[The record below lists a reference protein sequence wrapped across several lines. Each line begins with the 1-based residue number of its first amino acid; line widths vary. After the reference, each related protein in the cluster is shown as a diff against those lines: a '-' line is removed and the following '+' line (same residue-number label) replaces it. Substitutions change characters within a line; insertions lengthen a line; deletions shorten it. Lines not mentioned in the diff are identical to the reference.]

1 MPRIPAVFLHNRKLE
16 TPDMTYRISVDT
28 GGTFT
33 DVVVNDG
40 NGNFTIGKSLTT
52 PDRIFD
58 GMRNAM
64 AHAGQ
69 DLGISLAELLENS
82 SLLIYG
88 TTRATNAIVTKNV
101 AKTAFVTTEGFP
113 DILVLK
119 EGGKFNPHDFS
130 QDYPQP
136 YIPRRHTFEIEE
148 RIGSEGQVTA
158 PLNIAKARKTIQ
170 EIGRQGFEAV
180 AVCLLWS
187 IANSAH
193 ELAVG
198 SMIEE
203 NLPGVPYTLSHQL
216 LSVVREYRRA
226 SATAIDASLKP
237 LMQAHLRDL
246 ETDLRS
252 AGYAGEILV
261 STAAGGCSSID
272 ALIKKPI
279 YTVGSGPAMAP
290 IAAINYS
297 RLENLG
303 EDVIVCDTG
312 GTTFDVG
319 VVRDG
324 RLTFTRDTW
333 LGPRYTGDLLG
344 ISAVDMRSI
353 GAGGGSIAWIDDGGL
368 MRVGPMSAGSVPG
381 PACYGHGGTKPT
393 VSDAAVVL
401 GYFDP
406 DYFLGGR
413 MRLDV
418 EAARRAIEGIAAQIG
433 LTIEETAFRI
443 LGLASDLMVRAIGD
457 VTINEGVNPRESTL
471 VAGGGAAG
479 VNIMLIA
486 RELGCSRVILP
497 NSASALSAAGMQFA
511 DIVAEEARSLI
522 TLSNR
527 FDTERVNEVF
537 DDLEEKLHLFRRRLP
552 DRGDS
557 YVIERFGEARYLGQI
572 WELDTPLGMS
582 RFSQEGD
589 VTTYMDTFHDVHERV
604 FAVRDTNSPIE
615 TVSWKARLMV
625 ALSEPL
631 VPSSPMQVGEARAS
645 SLSRPCFFGSKQ
657 PVDVPIYKTADLARG
672 NRIQGPAIVEEATTT
687 LVVYPDMA
695 VTVSGNGHY
704 LLEIA

>member
-1 MPRIPAVFLHNRKLE
+1 
-16 TPDMTYRISVDT
+16 MTYRISVDT

-33 DVVVNDG
+33 DVVVNRG
-40 NGNFTIGKSLTT
+40 NGSFSIGKSLTT
-52 PDRIFD
+52 PDRIFE

-64 AHAGQ
+64 VNVAQ
-69 DLGISLAELLENS
+69 DMETSLEELLENT

-88 TTRATNAIVTKNV
+88 TTRATNAIVTKTV
-101 AKTAFVTTEGFP
+101 AKTALLTTEGFP
-113 DILVLK
+113 DVLVLK

-130 QDYPQP
+130 QDYPHP

-148 RIGSEGQVTA
+148 RVGSEGQTII
-158 PLNIAKARKTIQ
+158 PLNVEQARRTISKLGEQ
-170 EIGRQGFEAV
+170 NFEAI

-187 IANSAH
+187 IADPAH
-193 ELAVG
+193 ELQLGAL
-198 SMIEE
+198 IEE
-203 NLPGVPYTLSHQL
+203 TLPGVPYTLSHQL
-216 LSVVREYRRA
+216 ISIVREYRRA

-246 ETDLRS
+246 EGDLRL
-252 AGYAGEILV
+252 AGYQGEVLV

-272 ALIKKPI
+272 ALIEKPI

-290 IAAINYS
+290 IAAKTYS
-297 RLENLG
+297 AIEGMG

-324 RLTFTRDTW
+324 RLTFSRDTW

-381 PACYGHGGTKPT
+381 PACYGRGGTKPT

-413 MRLDV
+413 MKLDV
-418 EAARRAIEGIAAQIG
+418 EAARRAVHGVALRIG

-457 VTINEGVNPRESTL
+457 VTINEGVNPRESTI

-479 VNIMLIA
+479 INIMLIA
-486 RELGCSRVILP
+486 KELGCRKVVLP
-497 NSASALSAAGMQFA
+497 NSASALSASGMQFA
-511 DIVAEEARSLI
+511 NIVAEEAQSLV
-522 TLSNR
+522 TMSNR
-527 FDTERVNEVF
+527 FDAARVNEVF
-537 DDLEEKLHLFRRRLP
+537 DELENKLHVFRRRLP
-552 DRGDS
+552 GRGDA
-557 YVIERFGEARYLGQI
+557 YAIERIGEARYLGQI
-572 WELDTPLGMS
+572 WELDTPLPVD
-582 RFSQEGD
+582 RFFGD
-589 VTTYMDTFHDVHERV
+589 DDLAAYVGAFHDVHERV
-604 FAVRDTNSPIE
+604 FAVRDPNSPIE
-615 TVSWKARLMV
+615 TVSWKARLKV
-625 ALSEPL
+625 ALSEPP
-631 VPSSPMQVGEARAS
+631 VPAPPVEFTEVKQSAT
-645 SLSRPCFFGSKQ
+645 SRPCFFGGKT
-657 PVDVPIYKTADLARG
+657 PLEVPIYKPGDLLRG
-672 NRIQGPAIVEEATTT
+672 SRIQGPAIIEESTTT

-695 VTVSGNGHY
+695 VSISGNGNY

>member
-1 MPRIPAVFLHNRKLE
+1 
-16 TPDMTYRISVDT
+16 MTYRISVDT

-40 NGNFTIGKSLTT
+40 NGNFSIGKSLTT
-52 PDRIFD
+52 PDRIFE

-64 AHAGQ
+64 VNVAQ
-69 DLGISLAELLENS
+69 DMSTSLEDLLENT

-88 TTRATNAIVTKNV
+88 TTRATNAIVTKTV
-101 AKTAFVTTEGFP
+101 AKTALLTTQGFP
-113 DILVLK
+113 DVLVLK

-130 QDYPQP
+130 QDYPHP
-136 YIPRRHTFEIEE
+136 YLPRRHTFEIEE
-148 RIGSEGQVTA
+148 RVGSEGQIII
-158 PLNIAKARKTIQ
+158 PLNIEEAGRT
-170 EIGRQGFEAV
+170 IGRLGEQNFEAI

-187 IANSAH
+187 IADPSH
-193 ELAVG
+193 ELQLGAL
-198 SMIEE
+198 IEE
-203 NLPGVPYTLSHQL
+203 MLPGVPYTLSHQL
-216 LSVVREYRRA
+216 ISVVREYRRA

-246 ETDLRS
+246 EGDLRL
-252 AGYAGEILV
+252 AGYQGEVLV

-272 ALIKKPI
+272 ALIEKPI

-290 IAAINYS
+290 IAARTYS
-297 RLENLG
+297 AMEGMG

-324 RLTFTRDTW
+324 RLTFSRDTW

-381 PACYGHGGTKPT
+381 PACYGRGGTKPT

-413 MRLDV
+413 MKLDV
-418 EAARRAIEGIAAQIG
+418 EAARHAVHGVALQIG

-457 VTINEGVNPRESTL
+457 VTINEGVNPRESTI

-486 RELGCSRVILP
+486 RELGCGKVILP
-497 NSASALSAAGMQFA
+497 GSASALSAAGMQFA
-511 DIVAEEARSLI
+511 NIVAEEAQSLV

-527 FDTERVNEVF
+527 FDAVRVNEVF
-537 DDLEEKLHLFRRRLP
+537 DELENKLDAFRRKLP
-552 DRGDS
+552 GRGDA
-557 YVIERFGEARYLGQI
+557 YAIERIGEARYLGQI
-572 WELDTPLGMS
+572 WELDTPLPMD
-582 RFSQEGD
+582 RFFGD
-589 VTTYMDTFHDVHERV
+589 DDLAAYVGAFHDVHERV
-604 FAVRDTNSPIE
+604 FAVRDPNSPIE
-615 TVSWKARLMV
+615 TVSWKARLKV
-625 ALSEPL
+625 ALSEPP
-631 VPSSPMQVGEARAS
+631 VPAPSVEFSEVKPGAAT
-645 SLSRPCFFGSKQ
+645 RPCFFGGKT
-657 PVDVPIYKTADLARG
+657 PLEVPIYKPGDLAPG
-672 NRIQGPAIVEEATTT
+672 SRIQGPAIIEETTTT

-695 VTVSGNGHY
+695 VSISGNGNY